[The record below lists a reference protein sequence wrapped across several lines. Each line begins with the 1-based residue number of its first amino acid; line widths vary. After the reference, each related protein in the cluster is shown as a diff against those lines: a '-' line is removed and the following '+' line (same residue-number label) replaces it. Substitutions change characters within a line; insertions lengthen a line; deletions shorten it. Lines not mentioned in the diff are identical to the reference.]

1 MLSTKQF
8 AEYAKKNFVLVEAD
22 FPIKKRQS
30 ETLKKANQ
38 ELKDLYGV
46 EGFPT
51 LVILDSEGKKLGAEE
66 GYDGGGTKA
75 LIKELD
81 KYRKK

>member
-22 FPIKKRQS
+22 FPVKKRQS
-30 ETLKKANQ
+30 EALKKANQ
-38 ELKDLYGV
+38 ELKDQYGV

-51 LVILDSEGKKLGAEE
+51 LVILDSEGKKLGEQI
-66 GYDGGGTKA
+66 YDGDGTKA
-75 LIKELD
+75 LIKELN